1 MDFPRSIR
9 KLPALGGA
17 LLLTLGCGGARPPAT
32 GAPGTG
38 SSDAEGH
45 ARRHPAVRVVPD
57 EPIAPPAAPAPEIEE
72 LAPGEPLPEEEA
84 APGEAAD
91 PSALLAQS
99 LEAFESA
106 EAFWQRGAFE
116 DAFAA
121 LDRAYDLMAAV
132 PANGDPLAAQE
143 KENLRHL
150 ISRRVVEIHASRQT
164 AVGDPNGSI
173 RVVLNDDVRREIA
186 SFQGPERDFF
196 LESYRRSGLYRPM
209 ILDQLRAAG
218 LPEQLSWLPLV
229 ESGFK
234 SRALSHARA
243 LGLWQFIPSTGLRY
257 GLERSAWVDERMD
270 PEKATA
276 GAIGYL
282 TDLHDL
288 FGDWMTA
295 LAGYNCGEH
304 AVLREINKQRVS
316 YFDRFWDLYD
326 RLPRETRR
334 YVPRFLAVLEIL
346 ENPAGY
352 GFDLPEPLPALDY
365 ETLELAREADL
376 AALDRALGQAAGT
389 LAQLNPE
396 LRNGATPPEAY
407 PLKVPRGAGGTLL
420 AALDAL
426 PAWEPPV
433 PTPAVHRV
441 RRGETLSAIASRYRT
456 SIGSIMEMN
465 RLRSAN
471 RIWPGQQ
478 LQVPGGGPGAG
489 SGSAGG
495 TAAAAAAAASSPP
508 AEVRH
513 RVRSGDS
520 LWVLA
525 SRYGTTVDRIRRDNG
540 LSGSLLRPGQALVI
554 RPGAA
559 SGATYVVR
567 RGDTL
572 AAIARREG
580 VGLSRL
586 LAANDL
592 RTQSTIYP
600 GQRLTI
606 PR

>member
-1 MDFPRSIR
+1 MDLIRSTRSLLAMGAVFTLIVGCS
-9 KLPALGGA
+9 GG
-17 LLLTLGCGGARPPAT
+17 RQPAT
-32 GAPGTG
+32 ADGAPGADG
-38 SSDAEGH
+38 RGARAH
-45 ARRHPAVRVVPD
+45 AVTV
-57 EPIAPPAAPAPEIEE
+57 EPPAAPAPAIEE
-72 LAPGEPLPEEEA
+72 LAPGDSL
-84 APGEAAD
+84 PGEDSGDAAD
-91 PSALLAQS
+91 PAALLAGS

-106 EAFWQRGAFE
+106 ETFWRQGAHD

-121 LDRAYDLMAAV
+121 LDHAYELMAAV
-132 PANGDPLAAQE
+132 PPDGDPLVAQE

-150 ISRRVVEIHASRQT
+150 ISRRVVEIHASRQS

-173 RVVLNDDVRREIA
+173 RVVVNDDVLREIA
-186 SFQGPERDFF
+186 SFQGPERSFF

-209 ILDQLRAAG
+209 ILDRLRAAG

-257 GLERSAWVDERMD
+257 GLERTSWVDERMD
-270 PEKATA
+270 PEKATMA
-276 GAIGYL
+276 AIGYL

-295 LAGYNCGEH
+295 LAGYNCGEN
-304 AVLREINKQRVS
+304 AVLREISNQRVA

-346 ENPAGY
+346 NDPAGY

-365 ETLELAREADL
+365 ETVEVARAAEL
-376 AALDRALGQAAGT
+376 AALDRALGLEAGAFA
-389 LAQLNPE
+389 LLNPE
-396 LRNGATPPEAY
+396 LREEATPAESYA
-407 PLKVPRGAGGTLL
+407 LKVPRGTG
-420 AALDAL
+420 AALVASLAVL
-426 PAWEPPV
+426 PAWKPEPPR
-433 PTPAVHRV
+433 PELAIHRV
-441 RRGETLSAIASRYRT
+441 RQGETLTMIASRYRT
-456 SIGSIMEMN
+456 SVASILAMN

-478 LQVPGGGPGAG
+478 LQVPANGTGGGVPAP
-489 SGSAGG
+489 SA
-495 TAAAAAAAASSPP
+495 A
-508 AEVRH
+508 V
-513 RVRSGDS
+513 
-520 LWVLA
+520 
-525 SRYGTTVDRIRRDNG
+525 
-540 LSGSLLRPGQALVI
+540 
-554 RPGAA
+554 
-559 SGATYVVR
+559 YVVR

-572 AAIARREG
+572 AAIARRERIA
-580 VGLSRL
+580 LSRL

-592 RTQSTIYP
+592 GTRSTIYP

>member
-1 MDFPRSIR
+1 
-9 KLPALGGA
+9 
-17 LLLTLGCGGARPPAT
+17 
-32 GAPGTG
+32 
-38 SSDAEGH
+38 
-45 ARRHPAVRVVPD
+45 VRVVSD
-57 EPIAPPAAPAPEIEE
+57 EPSSPPAAPAPEIEE

-121 LDRAYDLMAAV
+121 LDRAYELMAAV

-304 AVLREINKQRVS
+304 AVLREINNQRVS

-346 ENPAGY
+346 EHPAGY

-420 AALDAL
+420 AALDTL

-489 SGSAGG
+489 SASAGG
-495 TAAAAAAAASSPP
+495 TAAAASSSPP
-508 AEVRH
+508 AEVHH

-540 LSGSLLRPGQALVI
+540 LSGSLLRPGQALVV

-572 AAIARREG
+572 AAIARRER

-592 RTQSTIYP
+592 RTHSTIYP